1 MESEQEEL
9 EETRFSEESLEEQEI
24 EQEAQELVEKEHTSA
39 EREIERREEQ
49 RISKPKMENQDRSG
63 FIHGLSVGL
72 GMGCITTFIIMW
84 IAVFFSP
91 QLPQT
96 ITYESMLSIFIYPL
110 LYLLAI
116 GLVALTA
123 GVVREYYAKK

>member
-1 MESEQEEL
+1 
-9 EETRFSEESLEEQEI
+9 
-24 EQEAQELVEKEHTSA
+24 
-39 EREIERREEQ
+39 
-49 RISKPKMENQDRSG
+49 
-63 FIHGLSVGL
+63 
-72 GMGCITTFIIMW
+72 MW

-123 GVVREYYAKK
+123 GVVREYYAKR

>member
-9 EETRFSEESLEEQEI
+9 EETQFSEESLEEQEP
-24 EQEAQELVEKEHTSA
+24 EQETREFDEVETKQAT
-39 EREIERREEQ
+39 
-49 RISKPKMENQDRSG
+49 SKPKMENQDKSS

-96 ITYESMLSIFIYPL
+96 ITYESILSIFIYPL

-116 GLVALTA
+116 GLIALTA
-123 GVVREYYAKK
+123 GIVREYYAKR